1 MKTHEFARHLEQ
13 LAHLLRQLPDTELD
27 PKHASNL
34 QGLLP
39 GMATENKGARRP
51 PRPLP
56 ADIED
61 RLVPMSPAE
70 IEAFLLSEEEAFT
83 VANLSELADRI
94 GLTSSKR
101 QSKSALVNMI
111 TRHYE
116 ALKMHSIMRGARSN
130 ET

>member
-13 LAHLLRQLPDTELD
+13 LARLLRQLPNTELD
-27 PKHASNL
+27 PKHAPDL
-34 QGLLP
+34 QGLFP
-39 GMATENKGARRP
+39 GMTPAKRDAAKP

-56 ADIED
+56 KDIED
-61 RLVPMSPAE
+61 RLAPMSPAE
-70 IEAFLLSEEEAFT
+70 IEAFLLSEDEAFT
-83 VANLSELADRI
+83 IANLSELAERI

-116 ALKMHSIMRGARSN
+116 ASKMHSIMRGARSN
-130 ET
+130 EA